1 MGNRIV
7 AILFALAFL
16 AGVCSD
22 LHAQSKSVSK
32 ASKIYTRYVKDK
44 ANGEEKK
51 AQKRSSDPATVT
63 REKAENED
71 DVNDPMQDD
80 FEDFEAFRR
89 NARKDFSN
97 FRDEVNRDYA
107 EFVKEA
113 WASFRAQPAVPQ
125 PKEDE
130 KPPVVIND
138 DEKKKAPQDNPL
150 PIKETV
156 TPPAP
161 EPQPKPVAP
170 IREQPVA
177 DETQNEFAVYGTSM
191 KVRFN
196 DGQKFQLSGL
206 DGNSIAKAWEMLSGS
221 DYNNTIRDCLALR
234 QTKHLSDWAY
244 LNMLSAMSE
253 ACLGKTNEATL
264 LTAFIFCQS
273 GYQMRLAV
281 AGDKLRMLYSSKHFI
296 FGKPYYDIDGTDYYV
311 FNGDEQSLNI
321 CNAQFP
327 KEKALSLYI
336 NNAQDFDEMTSG
348 QRTLSS
354 VRYPD
359 MSVRVAVNKNLV
371 DFFNGY
377 PTSIINHNFMT
388 KWAIYAN
395 TPLDRSVASSL
406 YPALKEFIV
415 GKSEKEAVERLLNWV
430 QTAFV
435 YEYDDKV
442 WGGDRAF
449 FAEETLYYPYCD
461 CEDRSIL
468 FSHLVRDL
476 LGLDVILVFYPGHLA
491 TAVCFKSDVKGD
503 YIMSDGR
510 KFVVCDPTYIG
521 APLGMTMP
529 GMNNSEATVIL
540 LNNAPSE

>member
-1 MGNRIV
+1 MRNRII
-7 AILFALAFL
+7 AILFVAAFL
-16 AGVCSD
+16 AGGHSG
-22 LHAQSKSVSK
+22 LYAQSKSVSK
-32 ASKIYTRYVKDK
+32 TSKIFVNYAKGK
-44 ANGEEKK
+44 ANGEEKI
-51 AQKRSSDPATVT
+51 AQRRSSDPATVT
-63 REKAENED
+63 REKAENAAD
-71 DVNDPMQDD
+71 DDADDSMWDD
-80 FEDFEAFRR
+80 FDDLDSFRR
-89 NARKDFSN
+89 NARRDFTN
-97 FRDEVNRDYA
+97 FRYKINQDYA

-113 WASFRAQPAVPQ
+113 WESFRAQPAVPQ
-125 PKEDE
+125 PNEE
-130 KPPVVIND
+130 ERPPVMIND
-138 DEKKKAPQDNPL
+138 NEKKIAPKDNPL

-170 IREQPVA
+170 IREQPTA
-177 DETQNEFAVYGTSM
+177 DGKQNDFAVYGTSM

-196 DGQKFQLSGL
+196 DEQKFFLSGL
-206 DGNSIAKAWEMLSGS
+206 DGNSIAKAWEILSGS
-221 DYNNTIRDCLALR
+221 EYNNTIHDCLALR
-234 QTKHLSDWAY
+234 QTRHLSDWAY

-253 ACLGKTNEATL
+253 ACLGNTNEATL

-296 FGKPYYDIDGTDYYV
+296 FGKPYYDINGTDYYV
-311 FNGDEQSLNI
+311 FNGDEQSLTI

-327 KEKALSLYI
+327 REKALSLYI
-336 NNAQDFDEMTSG
+336 NSAQDFDVTASR

-354 VRYPD
+354 TRYPE
-359 MSVRVAVNKNLV
+359 MTMQVTVNKNLV
-371 DFFNGY
+371 DFYNGY
-377 PTSIINHNFMT
+377 PTSIINHDFMT

-395 TPLDRSVASSL
+395 TPLDKSVASSL
-406 YPALKEFIV
+406 YPALKEFI
-415 GKSEKEAVERLLNWV
+415 GDKSDKEAVERLLNWV

-449 FAEETLYYPYCD
+449 FAEETFYYPYCD

-476 LGLDVILVFYPGHLA
+476 LGLDVILVYYPGHLA

-503 YIMSDGR
+503 YIMNDGR

-529 GMNNSEATVIL
+529 GMNNSEATVIM
-540 LNNAPSE
+540 LNN

>member
-1 MGNRIV
+1 MRNRII
-7 AILFALAFL
+7 AILFVAAFL
-16 AGVCSD
+16 AGGHSG
-22 LHAQSKSVSK
+22 LYAQSKSVSK
-32 ASKIYTRYVKDK
+32 TSKIFVNYAKGN
-44 ANGEEKK
+44 ANGEEKI
-51 AQKRSSDPATVT
+51 AQRRSSDPATVT
-63 REKAENED
+63 REKAENAAD
-71 DVNDPMQDD
+71 DDADDSMWDD
-80 FEDFEAFRR
+80 FDDLDSFRR
-89 NARKDFSN
+89 NARRDFTN
-97 FRDEVNRDYA
+97 FRYKINQDYA

-113 WASFRAQPAVPQ
+113 WESFRAQPAVPQ
-125 PKEDE
+125 PNEE
-130 KPPVVIND
+130 ERPPVMIND
-138 DEKKKAPQDNPL
+138 NEKKIAPKDNPL

-170 IREQPVA
+170 IREQPTA
-177 DETQNEFAVYGTSM
+177 DGKQNDFAVYGTSM

-196 DGQKFQLSGL
+196 DEQKFFLSGL
-206 DGNSIAKAWEMLSGS
+206 DGNSIAKAWEILSGS
-221 DYNNTIRDCLALR
+221 EYNNTIHDCLALR
-234 QTKHLSDWAY
+234 QTRHLSDWAY

-253 ACLGKTNEATL
+253 ACLGNTNEATL

-296 FGKPYYDIDGTDYYV
+296 FGKPYYDINGTDYYV
-311 FNGDEQSLNI
+311 FNGDEQSLTI

-327 KEKALSLYI
+327 REKALSLYI
-336 NNAQDFDEMTSG
+336 NSAQDFDVTASR

-354 VRYPD
+354 TRYPE
-359 MSVRVAVNKNLV
+359 MTMQVTVNKNLV
-371 DFFNGY
+371 DFYNGY
-377 PTSIINHNFMT
+377 PTSIINHDFMT

-395 TPLDRSVASSL
+395 TPLDKSVASSL
-406 YPALKEFIV
+406 YPALKEFI
-415 GKSEKEAVERLLNWV
+415 GDKSDKEAVERLLNWV

-449 FAEETLYYPYCD
+449 FAEETFYYPYCD

-476 LGLDVILVFYPGHLA
+476 LGLDVILVYYPGHLA

-503 YIMSDGR
+503 YIMNDGR

-529 GMNNSEATVIL
+529 GMNNSEATVIM
-540 LNNAPSE
+540 LNN

>member
-1 MGNRIV
+1 MRNRII
-7 AILFALAFL
+7 AILFVAAFL
-16 AGVCSD
+16 AGGHSG
-22 LHAQSKSVSK
+22 LYAQSKSVSK
-32 ASKIYTRYVKDK
+32 TSKIFVNYAKGK
-44 ANGEEKK
+44 ANGEEKI
-51 AQKRSSDPATVT
+51 AQRRSSDPATVT
-63 REKAENED
+63 REKAENAAD
-71 DVNDPMQDD
+71 DDADDSMWDD
-80 FEDFEAFRR
+80 FDDLDSFRR
-89 NARKDFSN
+89 NARRDFTN
-97 FRDEVNRDYA
+97 FRYKINQDYA

-113 WASFRAQPAVPQ
+113 WESFRAQPAVPQ
-125 PKEDE
+125 PNEE
-130 KPPVVIND
+130 ERPPVMIND
-138 DEKKKAPQDNPL
+138 NEKKIAPKDNPL

-156 TPPAP
+156 TPPAS

-170 IREQPVA
+170 IREQPAA
-177 DETQNEFAVYGTSM
+177 DGKQNDFAVYGTSM

-196 DGQKFQLSGL
+196 DEQKFFLSGL

-221 DYNNTIRDCLALR
+221 EYNNTIRDCLALR
-234 QTKHLSDWAY
+234 QTRHLSDWAY

-253 ACLGKTNEATL
+253 ACLGNTNEATL

-296 FGKPYYDIDGTDYYV
+296 FGKPYYDINGTDYYV
-311 FNGDEQSLNI
+311 FNGDEQSLTI

-327 KEKALSLYI
+327 REKALSLYI
-336 NNAQDFDEMTSG
+336 NSAQDFDVTASR

-354 VRYPD
+354 TRYPE
-359 MSVRVAVNKNLV
+359 MTMQVTVNKNLV
-371 DFFNGY
+371 DFYNGY
-377 PTSIINHNFMT
+377 PTSIINHDFMT

-395 TPLDRSVASSL
+395 TPLDKSVASSL
-406 YPALKEFIV
+406 YPALKEFI
-415 GKSEKEAVERLLNWV
+415 GDKSDKEAVERLLNWV

-476 LGLDVILVFYPGHLA
+476 LGLDVILVYYPGHLA

-503 YIMSDGR
+503 YIMNDGR

-529 GMNNSEATVIL
+529 GMNNSEATVIM
-540 LNNAPSE
+540 LNN

>member
-1 MGNRIV
+1 MRNRIIT
-7 AILFALAFL
+7 ILFVAAFL
-16 AGVCSD
+16 AGGHSG
-22 LHAQSKSVSK
+22 LYAQSKSVSK
-32 ASKIYTRYVKDK
+32 TSKIFVNYAKGK
-44 ANGEEKK
+44 ANGEEKI
-51 AQKRSSDPATVT
+51 AQRRSSDPATVT
-63 REKAENED
+63 REKAENAAD
-71 DVNDPMQDD
+71 DDADDSMWDD
-80 FEDFEAFRR
+80 FDDLDSFRR
-89 NARKDFSN
+89 NARRDFTN
-97 FRDEVNRDYA
+97 FRYKINQDYA

-113 WASFRAQPAVPQ
+113 WESFRAQPAVPQ
-125 PKEDE
+125 PNEE
-130 KPPVVIND
+130 ERPPVMIND
-138 DEKKKAPQDNPL
+138 NEKKIAPKDNPL

-170 IREQPVA
+170 IREQPTA
-177 DETQNEFAVYGTSM
+177 DGKQNDFAVYGTSM

-196 DGQKFQLSGL
+196 DEQKFFLSGL

-221 DYNNTIRDCLALR
+221 EYNNTIRDCLALR
-234 QTKHLSDWAY
+234 QTRHLSDWAY

-253 ACLGKTNEATL
+253 ACFGKTNEATL

-296 FGKPYYDIDGTDYYV
+296 FGKPYYDINGTDYYV
-311 FNGDEQSLNI
+311 FNGDEQSLTI

-327 KEKALSLYI
+327 REKALSLYI
-336 NNAQDFDEMTSG
+336 NSAQDFDVTASR

-354 VRYPD
+354 TRYPE
-359 MSVRVAVNKNLV
+359 MTMQVTVNKNLV
-371 DFFNGY
+371 DFYNGY
-377 PTSIINHNFMT
+377 PTSIINHDFMT

-395 TPLDRSVASSL
+395 TPLDKSVASSL
-406 YPALKEFIV
+406 YPALKEFI
-415 GKSEKEAVERLLNWV
+415 GDKSDKEAVERLLNWV

-449 FAEETLYYPYCD
+449 FAEETFYYPYCD

-476 LGLDVILVFYPGHLA
+476 LGLDVILVYYPGHLA

-503 YIMSDGR
+503 YIMNDGR

-529 GMNNSEATVIL
+529 GMNNSEATVIM
-540 LNNAPSE
+540 LNN

>member
-1 MGNRIV
+1 MRNRII
-7 AILFALAFL
+7 AILFVAAFL
-16 AGVCSD
+16 AGGHSG
-22 LHAQSKSVSK
+22 LYAQSKSVSK
-32 ASKIYTRYVKDK
+32 TSKIFVNYAKGK
-44 ANGEEKK
+44 ANGEEKI
-51 AQKRSSDPATVT
+51 AQRRSSDPATVT
-63 REKAENED
+63 REKAENAAD
-71 DVNDPMQDD
+71 DDADDSMWDD
-80 FEDFEAFRR
+80 FDDLDSFRR
-89 NARKDFSN
+89 NARRDFTN
-97 FRDEVNRDYA
+97 FRYKINQDYA

-113 WASFRAQPAVPQ
+113 WESFRAQPAVPQ
-125 PKEDE
+125 PNEE
-130 KPPVVIND
+130 ERPPVMIND
-138 DEKKKAPQDNPL
+138 NEKKIAPKDNPL

-170 IREQPVA
+170 IREQPAA
-177 DETQNEFAVYGTSM
+177 DGKQNDFAVYGTSM

-196 DGQKFQLSGL
+196 DEQKFFLSGL

-221 DYNNTIRDCLALR
+221 EYNNTIRDCLALR
-234 QTKHLSDWAY
+234 QTRHLSDWAY

-253 ACLGKTNEATL
+253 ACLGNTNEATL

-296 FGKPYYDIDGTDYYV
+296 FGKPYYDINGTDYYV
-311 FNGDEQSLNI
+311 FNGDEQSLTI

-327 KEKALSLYI
+327 REKALSLYI
-336 NNAQDFDEMTSG
+336 NSAQDFDVTASR

-354 VRYPD
+354 TRYPE
-359 MSVRVAVNKNLV
+359 MTMQVTVNKNLV
-371 DFFNGY
+371 DFYNGY
-377 PTSIINHNFMT
+377 PTSIINHDFMT

-395 TPLDRSVASSL
+395 TPLDKSVASSL
-406 YPALKEFIV
+406 YPALKEFI
-415 GKSEKEAVERLLNWV
+415 GDKSDKEAVERLLNWV

-476 LGLDVILVFYPGHLA
+476 LGLDVILVYYPGHLA

-503 YIMSDGR
+503 YIMNDGR

-529 GMNNSEATVIL
+529 GMNNSEATVIM
-540 LNNAPSE
+540 LNN